1 MRKKKGG
8 AKAGELTHV
17 RQGSLEKVRLA
28 PRPVRYPS
36 IESGQLANG
45 QGPRRPCTFH
55 ECAKDATPLS
65 SLGRS
70 SHNRSAEQS
79 QVKAAERTEATTM
92 SETPPAIIP
101 AQKNRRIC
109 GKCARLKQGQSSKER
124 NHYDPPPEEKF
135 LKSLSRLKT
144 VKGIDSL
151 YFGVCKFAVGL
162 SILFAI
168 LVYPLNMG
176 DWTLGGTPFGV
187 ILLLSLRVAV
197 CGAII
202 GFLVVEPIYLH
213 TQKKYLLDSLEHLLE
228 ENGEPLTDDQAN
240 QLFVCIRKIFNSRI
254 LGCITAPI
262 IAAILHDVFMS
273 FIGNPAADFLTL
285 LALVILVLVMTS
297 LFGASAM
304 SNLKR
309 AGIDPDAIDAA
320 TTLINDN
327 DRLIA
332 R

>member
-1 MRKKKGG
+1 
-8 AKAGELTHV
+8 
-17 RQGSLEKVRLA
+17 
-28 PRPVRYPS
+28 
-36 IESGQLANG
+36 
-45 QGPRRPCTFH
+45 
-55 ECAKDATPLS
+55 
-65 SLGRS
+65 
-70 SHNRSAEQS
+70 
-79 QVKAAERTEATTM
+79 
-92 SETPPAIIP
+92 
-101 AQKNRRIC
+101 
-109 GKCARLKQGQSSKER
+109 
-124 NHYDPPPEEKF
+124 
-135 LKSLSRLKT
+135 
-144 VKGIDSL
+144 
-151 YFGVCKFAVGL
+151 
-162 SILFAI
+162 
-168 LVYPLNMG
+168 MG

-187 ILLLSLRVAV
+187 ILFLSLRVAV